1 MNILMQRFKDV
12 LLSVLPIFVIVLIL
26 NFTIAPIGTQLM
38 LRFVV
43 GSVFIIFGLAIF
55 LFGVEIGIQTIGNL
69 MGSTITRK
77 KNIWMLVIL
86 GFILGFFI
94 NIAEP
99 DLQVLARQVSL
110 VTSGLISQNSF
121 VIVVSIGIG
130 IMVALGLARIVL
142 KIPIHKVF
150 TVLYGLIFLLVIFA
164 PEAFLGFAFD
174 SGGATTG
181 SMSYFY
187 FVVSR
192 WRFINSSGSGFRIG

>member
-1 MNILMQRFKDV
+1 LNILMQRFKDV

-26 NFTIAPIGTQLM
+26 NLTIAPIGTQLM

-130 IMVALGLARIVL
+130 IMVALGLARMCRPRKQIVTPL
-142 KIPIHKVF
+142 PAGPADAYVPYP
-150 TVLYGLIFLLVIFA
+150 VEV
-164 PEAFLGFAFD
+164 
-174 SGGATTG
+174 SVGGATV
-181 SMSYFY
+181 
-187 FVVSR
+187 FVMDVE
-192 WRFINSSGSGFRIG
+192 RFVKI